1 METLAALVRKLRA
14 LLANRDASA
23 TPFVAVAMVI
33 LVASMGTAIDSGR
46 GYLVKSHLSQA
57 LDAAALAG
65 GRAVFSPNRDADIR
79 MFFNANFPGEYL
91 EAEVTGPTI
100 QVDANGEE
108 IALAATARIPT
119 TFMRILGIEEI
130 TVHSETVVRRSN
142 RGMELVLV
150 MDNTGSMAGE
160 KITKM
165 KAAATDLVNILY
177 GDRSTIP
184 NFWIGLVPY
193 AATVNIGNT
202 RTSWLISDNPSS
214 LYAAGGSWKGCVEA
228 RDSPYEEA
236 SAEALPSV
244 RKWRRFYW
252 ASNKG
257 KTYKNSRGD
266 TFPPDNPWPTITETT
281 AAGNNAKG
289 PNLGCPP
296 PITPLQPSKQV
307 ALDAISAMGPWSRGG
322 TMGNLGLAWGWRL
335 LSPSWRGM
343 WGGTTPATLPMDYNT
358 PLMDKVIVMLTDGE
372 NQWYDD
378 TGKAPGCSGIS
389 YCPSTNQGS
398 ANIPNDAD
406 YTAYGRLSEGR
417 LGTTNG
423 STATTTI
430 NTRMSQLCAA
440 LKTSDR
446 NVIIYTIV
454 LQVNSTATQNLYRNC
469 ASKPEYYFLSPD
481 ADDLAAI
488 FRQIA
493 TQLSNLRLAR

>member
-1 METLAALVRKLRA
+1 MKPLHFIRA
-14 LLANRDASA
+14 LLLRLLADREAGA

-33 LVASMGTAIDSGR
+33 LVASVGTAIDSGR

-65 GRAVFSPNRDADIR
+65 GRAVFSPNRDNDIR

-91 EAEVTGPTI
+91 EAQVTGPSI
-100 QVDANGEE
+100 DVDPNGEE
-108 IALAATARIPT
+108 ITLAASAEIPT
-119 TFMRILGIEEI
+119 TFMRVLGIEKI
-130 TVHSETVVRRSN
+130 AVTSQTVVRRSN

-150 MDNTGSMAGE
+150 MDNTGSMAGT

-165 KAAATDLVNILY
+165 KEAATDLVNILY
-177 GDRSTIP
+177 GDRQTIP
-184 NFWIGLVPY
+184 NFWVGLVPY

-202 RTSWLISDNPSS
+202 RTGWLIADSPST
-214 LYAAGGSWKGCVEA
+214 LYAQGGSWKGCVEA
-228 RDSPYEEA
+228 RNYPYEEGN
-236 SAEALPSV
+236 AETLPSV
-244 RKWRRFYW
+244 QKWKRFYW

-257 KTYKNSRGD
+257 KIYKNSNGT

-281 AAGNNAKG
+281 AAGNNAQG

-296 PITPLQPSKQV
+296 AITPLQPSKQT
-307 ALDAISAMGPWSRGG
+307 ALNAISAMGPWSRGG

-343 WGGTTPATLPMDYNT
+343 WGGATPATLPMDYNT

-389 YCPSTNQGS
+389 NCPSTNQGS

-417 LGTTNG
+417 LGTTNA
-423 STATTTI
+423 STATNTI

-440 LKTSDR
+440 MKQSDR
-446 NVIIYTIV
+446 NIIIYTIV

-469 ASKPEYYFLSPD
+469 ASKPEYYFLSPS
-481 ADDLAAI
+481 ADDLRDI

>member
-1 METLAALVRKLRA
+1 MTSIRTLLRFLGA
-14 LLANRDASA
+14 PLRDRQAGT
-23 TPFVAVAMVI
+23 TPFIAAAMIV
-33 LVASMGTAIDSGR
+33 LVASIGAAIDSGR

-65 GRAVFSPNRDADIR
+65 GRAVFSPDRDNDIR

-91 EAEVTGPTI
+91 DAVVTGPTI
-100 QVDANGEE
+100 QVDQNGEE
-108 IALAATARIPT
+108 IRLAATARIPT
-119 TFMRILGIEEI
+119 TFIRVLGIDEM
-130 TVHSETVVRRSN
+130 TVRSQTVVRRSN

-150 MDNTGSMAGE
+150 MDNTGSMSGD

-165 KAAATDLVNILY
+165 KAAATELVNILY
-177 GDRSTIP
+177 GDRQTIP
-184 NFWIGLVPY
+184 NFWVGLVPY
-193 AATVNIGNT
+193 SATVNIGNT
-202 RTSWLISDNPSS
+202 RTSWLLADNPTT
-214 LYAAGGSWKGCVEA
+214 LYAQGGSWKGCVEA

-236 SAEALPSV
+236 QAEALPSV
-244 RKWRRFYW
+244 RKWKRFYW

-257 KTYKNSRGD
+257 KVYKNSQGQ
-266 TFPPDNPWPTITETT
+266 TFPPDNPWPTVTETT
-281 AAGNNAKG
+281 GAGNNAQG

-296 PITPLQPSKQV
+296 AITPLQPNKQTT
-307 ALDAISAMGPWSRGG
+307 LTAISNMGPWSRGG
-322 TMGNLGLAWGWRL
+322 TMGNLGLAWGWRM

-343 WGGTTPATLPMDYNT
+343 WGGATPATLPMDYNT

-378 TGKAPGCSGIS
+378 TGKAPGCASIS
-389 YCPSTNQGS
+389 NCPSTNQGS

-430 NTRMSQLCAA
+430 NTRMSQLCTAM
-440 LKTSDR
+440 KQSNR
-446 NVIIYTIV
+446 NIIIYTIV

-469 ASKPEYYFLSPD
+469 ASKPEYYFLSPT
-481 ADDLAAI
+481 ASDLSEI

-493 TQLSNLRLAR
+493 TQLSNLRLAQ